1 MSLHETADMIGQRR
15 QVSAEA
21 VLEQRADLRG
31 YQHQYLHVTC
41 GDIQAE
47 EGLRTATMA
56 VDYLCHFGWRL
67 VTISHLAGTLYATV
81 RRDLVPPLAAQ
92 GGEPHV

>member
-1 MSLHETADMIGQRR
+1 MSLRETADVIGQRR

-31 YQHQYLHVTC
+31 YQHHYLHVTC
-41 GDIQAE
+41 DDIEAE
-47 EGLRTATMA
+47 DGLRNATLA

-67 VTISHLAGTLYATV
+67 VSISHVAGTLYATV
-81 RRDLVPPLAAQ
+81 RRDLVPPQSQ
-92 GGEPHV
+92 GDESDV